1 MPYAC
6 EVDLLRI
13 LRATLSLLEAADYPE
28 KETPQTQKVA
38 HCLREAISGLETP
51 TPATNDALAPHE

>member
-6 EVDLLRI
+6 KVDLLRI

-28 KETPQTQKVA
+28 KDTPQTEKVA
-38 HCLREAISGLETP
+38 GCLREAIRELQTSLP
-51 TPATNDALAPHE
+51 DTNDGHH